1 MTGTSQQGSGPAIGL
16 DLESSSVSSFSSWSH
31 SSTST
36 MTSSSASASVASVH
50 VRNDVVELH
59 ELRLLRSIV
68 REIYMD
74 SGDADNGDSGDA
86 KNVDSGD
93 ADNGDSGDADN
104 ESTPEEPSEVP
115 DTAEGGLRPF
125 IPPLRSTPLPSNS
138 APDYSEGES
147 SEDEFSTPEARVVAI
162 SNSFRSEAAQAMQA
176 SLVKELAGVQEYGIN
191 RLWPEAVN
199 QPSGEQVTN

>member
-36 MTSSSASASVASVH
+36 MTSSSASASVASVR

-74 SGDADNGDSGDA
+74 SGDADNG
-86 KNVDSGD
+86 DSGD

-199 QPSGEQVTN
+199 QPLGEQVTN

>member
-36 MTSSSASASVASVH
+36 MTSSSASASVASVR

-74 SGDADNGDSGDA
+74 SGDADNG
-86 KNVDSGD
+86 DSGD

>member
-36 MTSSSASASVASVH
+36 MTSSSASASVASVR

-74 SGDADNGDSGDA
+74 SGDADNG
-86 KNVDSGD
+86 DSGD

-199 QPSGEQVTN
+199 QLSGEQVTN

>member
-36 MTSSSASASVASVH
+36 MTSSSASASVASVR

-86 KNVDSGD
+86 
-93 ADNGDSGDADN
+93 DNGDSGDADN
-104 ESTPEEPSEVP
+104 EYTPEEPSEVP

>member
-36 MTSSSASASVASVH
+36 MTSSSASASVASVR

-74 SGDADNGDSGDA
+74 SGDADNG
-86 KNVDSGD
+86 DSGD

-138 APDYSEGES
+138 ATDYSEGES